1 MRILSFS
8 LKIMLLAIAPMVMF
22 SSCDDDDPE
31 PETATIHG
39 TITMDSN
46 QIWAAWKDTGEVQV
60 TIFPEF
66 VDAAPPA
73 GAGWGPI
80 SPNILYPGFPGGT
93 FALGAPDNAQ
103 NPVVLTYVPGQTEY
117 HYSIE
122 VDPGTYSA
130 LAVGFRHNAITDPS
144 LKTATLGVHWN
155 TPDTTSHG
163 IVLYLPVG
171 PGGSNVLVF
180 NYPAPSAI
188 TVEKGDNVEINF
200 KADFSFVNQW
210 YQ

>member
-8 LKIMLLAIAPMVMF
+8 LKIMLILFVPVAMMT
-22 SSCDDDDPE
+22 SCKDE
-31 PETATIHG
+31 QATPETATIHG
-39 TITMDSN
+39 TITIDNASTWAVWQDS
-46 QIWAAWKDTGEVQV
+46 GVVEV

-66 VDAAPPA
+66 VDAAPPT

-93 FALGAPDNAQ
+93 FALGAPYNSQ

-117 HYSIE
+117 HYEIV
-122 VDPGTYSA
+122 VDPGIYSA
-130 LAVGFRHNAITDPS
+130 LAIGFRHDLVSDPS

-155 TPDTTSHG
+155 TPDSTSHG
-163 IVLYLPVG
+163 IVLYEG
-171 PGGSNVLVF
+171 PTLKY
-180 NYPAPSAI
+180 NYPAPSTI
-188 TVEKGDNVEINF
+188 TVAKGDNVEINF
-200 KADFSFVNQW
+200 KADFSFVNLW